1 MNLICILLSLFLVL
15 ISIGI
20 FMGNSFCLNCIAGY
34 RKCSCKEKE
43 IIHKEKL
50 DKVISFGFCIGGLF
64 LFLEGIQVLPKN
76 YGIGIGLIV
85 ILCMC
90 GIANFLLYKRIDTW
104 YYFEIYELLIKFR
117 ISSRIVVNCLL
128 WVQKQK
134 EYMMLN
140 EEVIKVIKNEMW
152 DLATCFNR
160 QSNMIPVAFKDVK
173 LVVGVAFFTD
183 HIK

>member
-20 FMGNSFCLNCIAGY
+20 FVGNSFCLNCIAGY

-50 DKVISFGFCIGGLF
+50 DKVISLGFCIGGLF

-90 GIANFLLYKRIDTW
+90 GIANFLLYKRMDTW
-104 YYFEIYELLIKFR
+104 YYFEIYKALINF
-117 ISSRIVVNCLL
+117 
-128 WVQKQK
+128 
-134 EYMMLN
+134 
-140 EEVIKVIKNEMW
+140 KVIKNEMW
-152 DLATCFNR
+152 DLATWFNG
-160 QSNMIPVAFKDVK
+160 QSMWF
-173 LVVGVAFFTD
+173 
-183 HIK
+183 